1 MAATAIVQG
10 CSFAGIRP
18 PGFHPD
24 ERRSILMKTL
34 VTNKNVVT
42 SKTIVNFKLQTF
54 LFAFSILMHT
64 VATSVAA
71 EHPLLGWLLAML
83 GIVGWITI
91 LLTWVIALIKGIRYG
106 VPKLWTKAWTYTR
119 THVRIQKAKKNN
131 TPFVSVEQLKHL
143 KSNIDRLGLAFY
155 GMTPEMEQARRT
167 HFQVVNEAAPA
178 LILPAQ
184 NAVLYAEFES
194 LIRFL
199 NHFGFPNLESV
210 RLQHKDLAF
219 ARKWGSDLE
228 ARLQQA
234 QRNYNYQLQTMQ
246 WLLGEANKKLE
257 AISSTYQ
264 QAQNDAGYQRIAGA
278 LKLLTKMAC
287 KSHRPE
293 EMIGYLTA
301 LLQDMESLRTQLKQT
316 AA

>member
-1 MAATAIVQG
+1 
-10 CSFAGIRP
+10 
-18 PGFHPD
+18 
-24 ERRSILMKTL
+24 MKTL

-106 VPKLWTKAWTYTR
+106 GPKLWTKAWTYTR

-246 WLLGEANKKLE
+246 WLLGAANKKLE

>member
-1 MAATAIVQG
+1 
-10 CSFAGIRP
+10 
-18 PGFHPD
+18 
-24 ERRSILMKTL
+24 MKTL

-106 VPKLWTKAWTYTR
+106 GPKLWTKAWTYAR
-119 THVRIQKAKKNN
+119 MHVRMQKAKKNN
-131 TPFVSVEQLKHL
+131 IPFVSVEQLKHL

-167 HFQVVNEAAPA
+167 HFQVVNEAVPA

-234 QRNYNYQLQTMQ
+234 QRNHNYQLQTMQ

-278 LKLLTKMAC
+278 LKLLTKMAR

>member
-1 MAATAIVQG
+1 
-10 CSFAGIRP
+10 
-18 PGFHPD
+18 
-24 ERRSILMKTL
+24 MKTL

-106 VPKLWTKAWTYTR
+106 GPKLWTKAWTYTR

>member
-1 MAATAIVQG
+1 
-10 CSFAGIRP
+10 
-18 PGFHPD
+18 
-24 ERRSILMKTL
+24 MKTL

-106 VPKLWTKAWTYTR
+106 GPKLWTKAWTYTR

-278 LKLLTKMAC
+278 LKLLTKMAR

>member
-10 CSFAGIRP
+10 CSFAGTRP

-106 VPKLWTKAWTYTR
+106 GPKLWTKAWTYTR

-278 LKLLTKMAC
+278 LKLLTKMAR